1 MKHGGPTSRGLV
13 SCGLAVLIGS
23 LLPPFAA
30 SARAQNPPGPPPG
43 TVLPQPAAPEAPPPA
58 ASPAAPKTPVKG
70 PRPDTAVP
78 LSVEALSQKV
88 ARYPDNPY
96 LLNELGNLLLRQGRR
111 KDARDRFE
119 RAVKI
124 DRTYAAAWN
133 NLGVARF
140 AMNEKSEAKLAYRR
154 AVAIQPN
161 FALAWYNLA
170 VVLDAQNY
178 YDDAIKAYERAFV
191 LDPGLLDVR
200 KNPQVA
206 SNRRIPA
213 VMTQT
218 YIDRGGSVVFPTESS
233 LTEPAK

>member
-1 MKHGGPTSRGLV
+1 MKKKACVLV
-13 SCGLAVLIGS
+13 MAIG
-23 LLPPFAA
+23 LLPWLAT
-30 SARAQNPPGPPPG
+30 SARAQNPPGPPAG
-43 TVLPQPAAPEAPPPA
+43 TVLPQPAPPEAAAPPA
-58 ASPAAPKTPVKG
+58 AAPKTTTPHRG
-70 PRPDTAVP
+70 PKPNTAVP
-78 LSVEALSQKV
+78 LSVDALSQKV

-96 LLNELGNLLLRQGRR
+96 LLNELGNLLLREGRR
-111 KDARDRFE
+111 KEALDKFE
-119 RAVKI
+119 QAVRI
-124 DRTYAAAWN
+124 DKDYAAAWN

-140 AMNEKSEAKLAYRR
+140 ALNEKSEAKTAYHK

-170 VVLDAQNY
+170 VVLDAENS
-178 YDDAIKAYERAFV
+178 YDEAIKAYERAFV

-233 LTEPAK
+233 LSKTTR

>member
-1 MKHGGPTSRGLV
+1 MRRFVQAFAVTV
-13 SCGLAVLIGS
+13 ALASGTAL
-23 LLPPFAA
+23 
-30 SARAQNPPGPPPG
+30 AQNPPGPPPG
-43 TVLPQPAAPEAPPPA
+43 TVLPQAAPPEEPPPPA
-58 ASPAAPKTPVKG
+58 SAQAPKTPPKG
-70 PRPDTAVP
+70 PKPNTAVP

-119 RAVKI
+119 QAVKI
-124 DRTYAAAWN
+124 DKEYAAAWN

-140 AMNEKSEAKLAYRR
+140 AMNEKGEAKTAYRK

-170 VVLDAQNY
+170 VVLDAENS
-178 YDDAIKAYERAFV
+178 YDEAIKAYERAFV

-218 YIDRGGSVVFPTESS
+218 YIDRGGSVTFPTESS
-233 LTEPAK
+233 ITETTR

>member
-1 MKHGGPTSRGLV
+1 MTNIRGRVRL
-13 SCGLAVLIGS
+13 STTAIAFAL
-23 LLPPFAA
+23 LLPVFAGRV
-30 SARAQNPPGPPPG
+30 RAQNPPGPPPG
-43 TVLPQPAAPEAPPPA
+43 TVLPQPAPPEAEPPA
-58 ASPAAPKTPVKG
+58 APSTPLKGQKG
-70 PRPDTAVP
+70 PRPNSAVP

-111 KDARDRFE
+111 KEALDKFAQ
-119 RAVKI
+119 AVRI
-124 DRTYAAAWN
+124 DKNYAAGWN

-140 AMNEKSEAKLAYRR
+140 AMNEKSDAKLAYRK
-154 AVAIQPN
+154 AVTIQPN

-170 VVLDAQNY
+170 VVLDAQDY
-178 YDDAIKAYERAFV
+178 YDDAIKAYERAFI

-200 KNPQVA
+200 RNPQVA

-218 YIDRGGSVVFPTESS
+218 YIDRGGSVAFPTESS
-233 LTEPAK
+233 LAETR

>member
-1 MKHGGPTSRGLV
+1 MKGRALSLV
-13 SCGLAVLIGS
+13 LAVAV
-23 LLPPFAA
+23 LLPPLAG
-30 SARAQNPPGPPPG
+30 SALAQNPPGPPPG
-43 TVLPQPAAPEAPPPA
+43 TVLPQAPPPEA
-58 ASPAAPKTPVKG
+58 EPAPSGPAQAPKTPPKG
-70 PRPDTAVP
+70 PKPNAAVP
-78 LSVEALSQKV
+78 LSVDALSQKV

-119 RAVKI
+119 QAVKI
-124 DRTYAAAWN
+124 DKDYAAAWN

-140 AMNEKSEAKLAYRR
+140 AMNEKGEAKAAYRK

-170 VVLDAQNY
+170 VVLDAENS
-178 YDDAIKAYERAFV
+178 YDEAIKAYERAFV

-218 YIDRGGSVVFPTESS
+218 YIDRGGSVAFPTESA
-233 LTEPAK
+233 LTETTR